1 MKVSK
6 DIFMNESDTKFIKVS
21 SLRVSCDGETNS
33 SSEGHPLVWL
43 QINEEKGFVSCPYCE
58 TKFIFEDK

>member
-1 MKVSK
+1 MLEN
-6 DIFMNESDTKFIKVS
+6 DINTKNVF
-21 SLRVSCDGETNS
+21 SLRVSCSGETNS

>member
-1 MKVSK
+1 
-6 DIFMNESDTKFIKVS
+6 MNESDTKFIKVP

-58 TKFIFEDK
+58 TKFILDHK

>member
-1 MKVSK
+1 
-6 DIFMNESDTKFIKVS
+6 MNESDTKFIKVS

-58 TKFIFEDK
+58 SKFIFEDK

>member
-1 MKVSK
+1 MS
-6 DIFMNESDTKFIKVS
+6 ESDTQFIKVS
-21 SLRVSCDGETNS
+21 SLKVSCDGETNS

>member
-1 MKVSK
+1 
-6 DIFMNESDTKFIKVS
+6 MNESDTKFIKVS

-43 QINEEKGFVSCPYCE
+43 QIDEEVGYVNCPYCE
-58 TKFIFEDK
+58 MKFVYQDR

>member
-1 MKVSK
+1 
-6 DIFMNESDTKFIKVS
+6 MNESDTKFIKVS

-43 QINEEKGFVSCPYCE
+43 QIDEDVGYVTCPYCE
-58 TKFIFEDK
+58 IKFVYQDR